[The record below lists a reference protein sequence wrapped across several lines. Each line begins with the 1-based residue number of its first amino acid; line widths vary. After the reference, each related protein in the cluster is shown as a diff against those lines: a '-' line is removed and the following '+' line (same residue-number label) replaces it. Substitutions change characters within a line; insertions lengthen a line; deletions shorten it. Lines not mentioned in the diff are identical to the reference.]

1 MLSREKKKLAVL
13 YVYADKKR
21 YPNTFNYLSSLIKRI
36 NGFEITVV
44 KIDNFNENK
53 GVRRLSDSRY
63 DIGGDNTYW
72 EFSGWKKGLSFLKEQ
87 DIEVDWVLFV
97 NDSFLSLPNLGYHL
111 DFYKVRIN
119 TLLLYNMEDAVV
131 GVIDTSM
138 ENHELL
144 GRNVSTW
151 IRSNLFAVPWRIA
164 KTLEFTFLDSS
175 QIDAIFPKAFKSEI
189 FLEGN
194 NLNSNLKRFLAKWI
208 TQDWHG
214 GRSPA
219 PDNWDHLRAKLIA
232 ILNERLL
239 TAKIR
244 ESGVPIVDLAGVRP
258 TQVCI
263 TGLRYLPFA

>member
-21 YPNTFNYLSSLIKRI
+21 YPYTFNYLSRLIKRI

-44 KIDNFNENK
+44 KIDNFNEKK
-53 GVRRLSDSRY
+53 GVRRLSASHY

-97 NDSFLSLPNLGYHL
+97 NDSFLNLPNLGYHL

-131 GVIDTSM
+131 GVIDTNM

-144 GRNVSTW
+144 GRDVSTW

-164 KTLEFTFLDSS
+164 KTLELTFLDSS
-175 QIDAIFPKAFKSEI
+175 QIDAILPKAFTSEI
-189 FLEGN
+189 FFEGK
-194 NLNSNLKRFLAKWI
+194 NLNSNLKRFLVKWI
-208 TQDWHG
+208 TEDWHG
-214 GRSPA
+214 GCSPT
-219 PDNWDHLRAKLIA
+219 PDNWNHLRAKLIA

-239 TAKIR
+239 TAKVR
-244 ESGVPIVDLAGVRP
+244 ESGVPMVDLAGVRP

-263 TGLRYLPFA
+263 TGLRCLPFA